1 LVILER
7 DGKKTPITTAG
18 IGQPEPIKDI
28 KLVNGGHHGAV
39 RDLLNA
45 IAEKREPLCGPE
57 AGRETVELTLAVFAS
72 FAAGGK
78 KVRLPLA
85 DRQHPLR

>member
-1 LVILER
+1 
-7 DGKKTPITTAG
+7 TAG
-18 IGQPEPIKDI
+18 IGKPEPLKDI
-28 KLVNGGHHGAV
+28 RLINGEHHGAI
-39 RDLLNA
+39 RDLLVA

-78 KVRLPLA
+78 KITLPLA